1 MAARCNSR
9 CKGRVIVLTSHKLIS
24 LKKTLAFVAAVFAIV
39 SCASAQQSRRQPR
52 RTRPASPA
60 MATNTTPRA
69 PQAQGVTLSAHD
81 LALLIDELGVPRE
94 ARVRLAGDEE
104 ERKGFIQDL
113 TEMLAVA
120 EAARVAGFAARPDIK
135 LQLELSRAYAVAHDY
150 LKKRQAAGAK
160 SQEEVVSK
168 AEIEA
173 FLKEPGQDQKFAEFM
188 QDYLKHNAPPG
199 GQITDEQRQ
208 QLRQNWAN
216 VMIAS
221 RKGVAAGVSRE
232 RATEVMLT
240 YQQAR
245 LLATAYSNE
254 VFRTQTKA
262 SDQEIDAYIAAHP
275 ELDAAKLRAKA
286 EEVLRRARAGEDF
299 AALALQY
306 SQDSGSKVK
315 GGDLGWFGRG
325 MMVKPFED
333 AAFALKPGEI
343 SDVVETQFGYHV
355 IKLEEKRTEP
365 GADNKPVEQVR
376 ARHVLIMFGGA
387 DDDPSLRG
395 LPPREKARKLVESEK
410 RDKLIHDAI
419 ARAHVN
425 VASDFQADASPSSS
439 SSSPFDARGDE
450 VNVPPPTTTAP
461 PAQATPKKTNP
472 PPPRR
477 KRP

>member
-1 MAARCNSR
+1 M
-9 CKGRVIVLTSHKLIS
+9 IS
-24 LKKTLAFVAAVFAIV
+24 VKNTFACIAVVFAVV
-39 SCASAQQSRRQPR
+39 SYVCAQQPRRQPPR

-60 MATNTTPRA
+60 TATNTTQRA
-69 PQAQGVTLSAHD
+69 PQAQGVTLSAQD
-81 LALLIDELGVPRE
+81 LALLIDELGVPQE

-104 ERKGFIQDL
+104 ERKTFIEDL
-113 TEMLAVA
+113 KEMLAVA
-120 EAARVAGFAARPDIK
+120 EAARVAGFTARPDIK
-135 LQLELSRAYAVAHDY
+135 LQLELARAYVFAHDY

-168 AEIEA
+168 AEIAA

-199 GQITDEQRQ
+199 GQVTDEQRQ

-216 VMIAS
+216 VMLAS
-221 RKGVAAGVSRE
+221 RKGVAAGIDRE
-232 RATEVMLT
+232 RATQVMFM

-245 LLATAYSNE
+245 LLAGVYSNE
-254 VFRTQTKA
+254 VFRAQGAAT
-262 SDQEIDAYIAAHP
+262 DQEIDAYIAAHP
-275 ELDAAKLRAKA
+275 ELDATKLRAKA

-299 AALALQY
+299 AALAREY
-306 SQDSGSKVK
+306 SEDTGSKVQ
-315 GGDLGWFGRG
+315 GGDLGWFKRG
-325 MMVKPFED
+325 VMVKPFED
-333 AAFALKPGEI
+333 VAFALKPGEI
-343 SDVVETQFGYHV
+343 SNVVETQFGYHV

-387 DDDPSLRG
+387 SGDASLRA
-395 LPPREKARKLVESEK
+395 LPPRERARKLIENEK
-410 RDKLIHDAI
+410 REKLINDAV

-425 VASDFQADASPSSS
+425 VADDFQADASP

-450 VNVPPPTTTAP
+450 VAAPKPTATAP

-477 KRP
+477 RRP

>member
-1 MAARCNSR
+1 
-9 CKGRVIVLTSHKLIS
+9 LTSLKLIS
-24 LKKTLAFVAAVFAIV
+24 LKKTLACVAVVFAVV
-39 SCASAQQSRRQPR
+39 SYASAQHPRRQPTR
-52 RTRPASPA
+52 RTRPASPVA
-60 MATNTTPRA
+60 PTNTTPRA
-69 PQAQGVTLSAHD
+69 PQVQGVTLSAQD

-94 ARVRLAGDEE
+94 ARARLAGDDE
-104 ERKGFIQDL
+104 ERKAFIQDL
-113 TEMLAVA
+113 KEMLAVA
-120 EAARVAGFAARPDIK
+120 EAARAAGFAARPDIK

-160 SQEEVVSK
+160 SQADVVSK

-173 FLKEPGQDQKFAEFM
+173 FLKEPAQEQKFAEFL

-199 GQITDEQRQ
+199 GQVTDEQRQ

-216 VMIAS
+216 VMVAD
-221 RKGVAAGVSRE
+221 RKGVAAGIEKE
-232 RATEVMLT
+232 RATQVMLT

-245 LLATAYSNE
+245 LLAGAYSNE
-254 VFRTQTKA
+254 VFRAQTA
-262 SDQEIDAYIAAHP
+262 ATDQEIDAYIAAHP

-306 SQDSGSKVK
+306 SEDTGSKVR

-376 ARHVLIMFGGA
+376 ARHVLIMFGGTSG
-387 DDDPSLRG
+387 DPSLRG
-395 LPPREKARKLVESEK
+395 LPPREKARKLVEGEK
-410 RDKLIHDAI
+410 RDKLIADLI
-419 ARAHVN
+419 ARSHVN
-425 VASDFQADASPSSS
+425 VADDFQADASPSSS
-439 SSSPFDARGDE
+439 SPFDARGDE
-450 VNVPPPTTTAP
+450 LNVPLPAATAP

-472 PPPRR
+472 PPPKRR
-477 KRP
+477 RP